1 MSLIKPVYKKQPPPF
16 LFTWINSKVVQN
28 FIMSLSQQGSVHIP
42 SPRYL
47 RAAVTAE
54 VSRKGSSCVEGGAC
68 TAEEDKGDGE
78 VTLRK
83 WSIPPT
89 SHTKKLQ
96 VTHQNLPVARRHW
109 APTYLRDTDRS
120 FQVWGG
126 GSCQGCFSSAAPDG
140 AGWSR
145 QPRCGAVLQCHLGQV
160 LLASSFL
167 RLKVGVIQVL
177 HQHGPGA
184 RHDVG

>member
-16 LFTWINSKVVQN
+16 LSTWINSKVAQIFMN
-28 FIMSLSQQGSVHIP
+28 LSQQGSVHIP

-47 RAAVTAE
+47 GAAVTAA

-68 TAEEDKGDGE
+68 TAEEDGGGGE

-89 SHTKKLQ
+89 LHTKKLQ
-96 VTHQNLPVARRHW
+96 VTHQNLPVAQRHW

-120 FQVWGG
+120 FQV
-126 GSCQGCFSSAAPDG
+126 
-140 AGWSR
+140 
-145 QPRCGAVLQCHLGQV
+145 
-160 LLASSFL
+160 
-167 RLKVGVIQVL
+167 
-177 HQHGPGA
+177 
-184 RHDVG
+184 